1 MVNETEARELYAST
15 LHFDGLNICN
25 FSREIF
31 EAWRAGG
38 IDGVSCTC
46 GLWEGFRASIAN
58 VVQWKK
64 WFEEHS
70 DLIMQAY
77 SVADIR
83 KAKELG
89 KTAVLLSWQNTAGIE
104 DQLDYLRVFRDLGV
118 RKMQL
123 TYNTQNYSGAGY
135 TEINDSGLTGFGR
148 EVVAEMAKLGIVCDL
163 SHVGPKTTRDVIEFA
178 PEGKPPCF
186 SHVLPGGMKHHPR
199 NKSDELITLLGT
211 KGGFVGLSQFGPH
224 MKRDNESTID
234 DYVEALEYVIGLI
247 GEDLVGIGSD
257 SSEGHGRPSE
267 FMAWCNRDKGY
278 ARQLTPW
285 GSQKVVKPLGKLQD
299 RGELAVSMARRG
311 WSEERMTKV
320 LGKSSTQRVECL
332 CHLAN
337 SKQERIGSS
346 IWTEY
351 SARPLSAHDS
361 CSLKIYI
368 SACMYSWMS

>member
-1 MVNETEARELYAST
+1 MVTESEARDLYAST

-70 DLIMQAY
+70 DLIMQAHT
-77 SVADIR
+77 VADIR

-135 TEINDSGLTGFGR
+135 TELNDSGLTGFGR
-148 EVVAEMAKLGIVCDL
+148 EVVTEMAKLGIVCDL

-186 SHVLPGGMKHHPR
+186 SHILPGGMKEHTR
-199 NKSDELITLLGT
+199 NKTDELISLLGS

-224 MKRDNESTID
+224 MKNGNDSTID
-234 DYVEALEYVIGLI
+234 DYVEALDYVIGLI

-257 SSEGHGRPSE
+257 SSEGHGRPSD
-267 FMAWCNRDKGY
+267 FMAWCNKDKGY

-285 GSQKVVKPLGKLQD
+285 GSQKVVKPLGKLED
-299 RGELAVSMARRG
+299 RAELALAMARRG
-311 WSEERMTKV
+311 WSEEKMKKV
-320 LGKSSTQRVECL
+320 LGK
-332 CHLAN
+332 
-337 SKQERIGSS
+337 IYGSITS
-346 IWTEY
+346 VME
-351 SARPLSAHDS
+351 HFFFN
-361 CSLKIYI
+361 
-368 SACMYSWMS
+368 